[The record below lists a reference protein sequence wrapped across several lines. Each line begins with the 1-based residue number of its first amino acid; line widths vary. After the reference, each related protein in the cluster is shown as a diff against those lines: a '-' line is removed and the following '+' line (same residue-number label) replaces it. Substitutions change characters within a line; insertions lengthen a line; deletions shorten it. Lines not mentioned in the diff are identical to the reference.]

1 MKTLRG
7 PCDLDNFGSWKV
19 GFMPVARKIEK
30 RLYEV
35 LTLRY
40 GALRGQMLAE
50 TITGIDMKSCTRA
63 GTGGSVSTVSNRI
76 SALKS
81 VKKMIENHLNG
92 VQSTKKR
99 QKK

>member
-1 MKTLRG
+1 MKTLRE

-40 GALRGQMLAE
+40 DALRSQMLRE
-50 TITGIDMKSCTRA
+50 SITEIDMKGCTRV
-63 GTGGSVSTVSNRI
+63 GTGVSVSSVSNRI

-81 VKKMIENHLNG
+81 VKTSIENHLNG
-92 VQSTKKR
+92 TPNPRKR